1 MLIPRDFFARP
12 SVEVAPDLLGC
23 VLEHETADGL
33 VAVELTEVEAYAGRS
48 DPASHAY
55 RGKTQ
60 RNAVMFGP
68 PGHAYVYFTYGMH
81 FCVNMVCLGEEGSA
95 SAVLLRAGAI
105 IAGEDLARA
114 RRTRGPVPEGRAR
127 IAPRDLARGPA
138 RLCQALGIDRSL
150 DGADVCVA
158 GSPLRML
165 RRGGQPGPFGCASPG
180 GRNPDPPWNPPQD
193 CHRTP
198 GRGEQRRRDPLAVL
212 VRRGPDRLGVPGAC
226 APATQTGYPLT
237 ARWWHHAGVD
247 DIIDEL
253 SWRGLIAVSTDLDE
267 LRLALKSGR
276 VTLYGGFDPTA
287 PGLHIGN
294 LVLLVTMR
302 RLQLAGHRPIGLVGG
317 ATGLIGD
324 PSGKSAERVL
334 NPAELVAEWV
344 ERIRGEVSRFLDF
357 DAGESSALIVS
368 NLDWTA
374 PMHVLDFLR
383 DIGKHFSV
391 NRMLDRESVKARLEA
406 GGISYTEFSYQLLQ
420 AMDYLELYRR
430 YGCTLQ
436 LGGSDQWGNLV
447 AGVGLIRSVESAS
460 VHALATPLIT
470 KPDGTKYG
478 KTEGGAIWLSA
489 DLMSPYAFYQ
499 FWLNVSDAEVPNL
512 LRVFSFKSRE
522 EIDQLVRES
531 TERPA
536 ARIGQ
541 RALAEEVTTLVHGA
555 EETQRAIAAS
565 RALFGQGSLTDL
577 DERTL
582 AAVAAEVRAA
592 EIPGDGGLPPVANL
606 MVAAGVAP
614 TVSAARRTIA
624 EGGAYLNNQKVT
636 DEKAV
641 PGADDLLH
649 GRYLILRRGK
659 RTVGAVEVYSRGQV
673 VGYRTRRPISPSA

>member
-1 MLIPRDFFARP
+1 
-12 SVEVAPDLLGC
+12 
-23 VLEHETADGL
+23 
-33 VAVELTEVEAYAGRS
+33 
-48 DPASHAY
+48 
-55 RGKTQ
+55 
-60 RNAVMFGP
+60 
-68 PGHAYVYFTYGMH
+68 
-81 FCVNMVCLGEEGSA
+81 
-95 SAVLLRAGAI
+95 
-105 IAGEDLARA
+105 
-114 RRTRGPVPEGRAR
+114 
-127 IAPRDLARGPA
+127 
-138 RLCQALGIDRSL
+138 
-150 DGADVCVA
+150 
-158 GSPLRML
+158 
-165 RRGGQPGPFGCASPG
+165 
-180 GRNPDPPWNPPQD
+180 
-193 CHRTP
+193 
-198 GRGEQRRRDPLAVL
+198 
-212 VRRGPDRLGVPGAC
+212 
-226 APATQTGYPLT
+226 
-237 ARWWHHAGVD
+237 VD

-253 SWRGLIAVSTDLDE
+253 SWRGLIAVSTDIDE
-267 LRLALKSGR
+267 LRAALNSGR
-276 VTLYGGFDPTA
+276 VTVYCGFDPTA

-294 LVLLVTMR
+294 LVQLLTLR

-334 NPAELVAEWV
+334 NPAEVVARWV
-344 ERIRGEVSRFLDF
+344 DRIRGEVSRFLDF
-357 DAGESSALIVS
+357 DAGETSALVVS

-374 PMHVLDFLR
+374 PMTALEFLR

-391 NRMLDRESVKARLEA
+391 NRMLDRESVRARLEA

-420 AMDYLELYRR
+420 AMDFLELYRR

-489 DLMSPYAFYQ
+489 DLMPPYAFYQ
-499 FWLNVSDAEVPNL
+499 FWLNVSDAEVPGL
-512 LRVFSFKSRE
+512 LRVFSFKTRE
-522 EIDQLVRES
+522 EIDELARES

-555 EETQRAIAAS
+555 DETGRAIAAS

-592 EIPGDGGLPPVANL
+592 QVPRNGGLPPVAN
-606 MVAAGVAP
+606 MMAAAGVAP
-614 TVSAARRTIA
+614 TVSAARRAITG
-624 EGGAYLNNQKVT
+624 GGAYLNNQKVT

-641 PGADDLLH
+641 PGAEDLLH

-659 RTVGAVEVYSRGQV
+659 RTVGAVEVVPAG
-673 VGYRTRRPISPSA
+673 